1 MASVAP
7 PSADSRSWPP
17 VSADQRDFAN
27 RSRKG
32 NHHEP
37 HQDARSVL
45 GVGARQRAGTAARV
59 GRAPAPVQPLLAT
72 LAQMFDQMIWQRNWR
87 VTSRPLALVFVR
99 ILLTGRFG
107 RVGAQPR
114 GPRLVSTCRA
124 AAGDMFRRLGAPGL
138 TGAVKPPK
146 TILQRVALQ
155 IASAARSPYWS
166 RSGEPHRI

>member
-1 MASVAP
+1 MKSRPNRRVQMTPPRSGRRLANQAPEGPVDFWARPARKAP
-7 PSADSRSWPP
+7 PISS
-17 VSADQRDFAN
+17 Q
-27 RSRKG
+27 
-32 NHHEP
+32 
-37 HQDARSVL
+37 
-45 GVGARQRAGTAARV
+45 
-59 GRAPAPVQPLLAT
+59 
-72 LAQMFDQMIWQRNWR
+72 
-87 VTSRPLALVFVR
+87 LVFVR
-99 ILLTGRFG
+99 ILLTGRLG

-146 TILQRVALQ
+146 TVLQRVALQ